1 LYRRY
6 PEAWLESQVRQQHEI
21 VDATLL
27 KEPVYG
33 QVPAFA
39 GGARGVLD
47 LLAINRPGRLT
58 VLELKAS
65 ADLRLPM
72 QALDY
77 WLGVEWHLDRGE
89 FTTRGYFPRHHPAVR
104 SPRILVV
111 SPSLEFHPSTE
122 RFWPITR
129 PSSKWNEW
137 ASG

>member
-1 LYRRY
+1 M
-6 PEAWLESQVRQQHEI
+6 RQQHEI

-39 GGARGVLD
+39 GGGRGVLD
-47 LLAINRPGRLT
+47 LLAIDRPGRLT

-65 ADLRLPM
+65 ADLHLPM

-77 WLGVEWHLDRGE
+77 WLGVSGIWIAVCLRQRLLSQASPCGPI
-89 FTTRGYFPRHHPAVR
+89 PRV
-104 SPRILVV
+104 LLV